1 MNVNWSIKTF
11 GLKDEYI
18 GNKHCTSSDRTY
30 SYTDRSY
37 RRENT
42 IDSRLK
48 TKQKKPQTTKKR
60 LITWTIRALKL
71 FQIPTDSEHVTLSE
85 NKRKIQNKWCHI
97 CLAPA
102 PVILQFF
109 IVVVCTVFNVTGF
122 NVSDNFKVEE
132 PKTLL
137 QRAKREPL
145 RKNIQENQG
154 GKVSVQ
160 NSLKPFLRENELL
173 YLTLVLPFVQR
184 ITQVLNLRKRMARM
198 LKSMPMILLK
208 Q

>member
-1 MNVNWSIKTF
+1 M
-11 GLKDEYI
+11 
-18 GNKHCTSSDRTY
+18 
-30 SYTDRSY
+30 
-37 RRENT
+37 
-42 IDSRLK
+42 
-48 TKQKKPQTTKKR
+48 
-60 LITWTIRALKL
+60 
-71 FQIPTDSEHVTLSE
+71 
-85 NKRKIQNKWCHI
+85 
-97 CLAPA
+97 
-102 PVILQFF
+102 ILQFF

-122 NVSDNFKVEE
+122 NVCDNFKVEE

-137 QRAKREPL
+137 QRAKTEPL